1 MKKTIRMAQLL
12 LLTALGV
19 GILSMNIDIVC
30 AEEVQ
35 YTYDTL
41 GRIKT
46 AEYEDGTQIT
56 YIYDSNGNIKDVK
69 KKKLAIDQ
77 ETSSTEEKNE
87 GKNEEKNEEESVQ
100 SAPTEE
106 PQTSETERLD
116 VTTEHSTEVQSEQN
130 NNNQNSIVQISS
142 KDIKAYNKFKK
153 RKPVIKALSQ
163 KNKKNKRSLK
173 IEIVKLKK
181 TGNYPEHGYQIKY
194 ATNKKFRNAKTI
206 TINKKKKK
214 SISSETWLVKRNKKY
229 FVKVRAYMRTKTGK
243 KIYTKY
249 SKVKT
254 KVVK

>member
-1 MKKTIRMAQLL
+1 MKRKIRIVQLL

-19 GILSMNIDIVC
+19 GILSMNIEIVS
-30 AEEVQ
+30 AEEVK

-69 KKKLAIDQ
+69 KKKLVIDQ
-77 ETSSTEEKNE
+77 GTSSTEEKNE
-87 GKNEEKNEEESVQ
+87 EKPIESA
-100 SAPTEE
+100 STEE

-116 VTTEHSTEVQSEQN
+116 TITEHSTEVQAEQN

-153 RKPVIKALSQ
+153 RKPVIKALLQ

-173 IEIVKLKK
+173 IQIAKLKK
-181 TGNYPEHGYQIKY
+181 TGDYPEHGYQIKY
-194 ATNKKFRNAKTI
+194 ATNKKFKNAKTI
-206 TINKKKKK
+206 TISKKEKK
-214 SISSETWLVKRNKKY
+214 SISSKTWEVKRNKTY
-229 FVKVRAYMRTKTGK
+229 FVKVRAYMMTQTGK

-249 SKVKT
+249 SKVIT